1 MTGVGGGAMER
12 KARRRTRGEM
22 ASMRSASV
30 LRRAKAE
37 AARSMGRNSALAKSG
52 KKPKMMVP
60 MRAANWR
67 RTSGARR
74 RERRGLIEGSITSGP
89 AWGILARIRSAR
101 TEGGVD
107 EGEAD

>member
-52 KKPKMMVP
+52 WKPKMMVP

-74 RERRGLIEGSITSGP
+74 RERRGSIEEKYNK
-89 AWGILARIRSAR
+89 RSR
-101 TEGGVD
+101 VRNF
-107 EGEAD
+107 GENQMCEKAGRSR